1 MVQELCDD
9 IVINNDNNNKNNNKI
24 KRSMN
29 HATTRTRDA
38 CTIFVRNISPS
49 LTRLD
54 LEQYFSDVGPVKKC
68 SLISDAKGKHP
79 PLSEEQ
85 QQQQQNQGGSLATR
99 KQRYYGFVKFCNEY
113 DATRAVVEHEKGTIT
128 SSNSSSGSMDTK
140 AAMINNHSEVL
151 RAMIVEHADSNV
163 IISSGSNKKRTVKA
177 PTSTKRT
184 GEEEKT
190 LAEESHQQNQVTT
203 TSIQQKQSARV
214 ILRNLSFYATETH
227 VRKAMSQY
235 GTIVDI
241 HLPLVPTTNHA
252 EEGKKTQQQRQQQQ
266 HRGFA
271 FVTFEKSSQ
280 AHKAISAENPT
291 IKNRPVTIELS
302 ISKQHH
308 QQLQKQNQQDPN
320 KESNTS
326 QEQPTMDD
334 DSTASTTSESD
345 EHSDSDNASIN
356 SNSTS
361 KLSESSEPEEENC
374 SVKDKIVE
382 EGKTSIPHQ
391 GIENRSFQNLSD
403 VQEQRTLF
411 IRNIPFDADRH
422 SLFLLFKQFGKIEGI
437 FIVKDKVTQV
447 CKGTAFIKFHTKE
460 ACTKALMK
468 AGCAREDAPF
478 IISGKE
484 EQQGEEDGIFFQGRR
499 LLVDLA
505 LDRDQASTLVA
516 ERDPETGQVL
526 KKQHGKDRRN
536 LYLKQEG
543 HIPTNTLLWD
553 SLPTV
558 DQEKRQRACSEKST
572 KLKSPIFFINPLRLS
587 VRNLGKHV
595 TKSGLKSLAVLC
607 TQEGLRKGLVS
618 TTDVTAHLRAQGT
631 LTPRECLSEE
641 FCSVPPFD
649 TKNIKKYIPSVFV
662 NTNTESGKGSNN
674 TKDSKKGGRSNT
686 TSIASSLST
695 SKGFGFIEFTHH
707 AHALAC
713 LRELNNNATYSAE
726 WANKGSTKT
735 SGSKRKSENKS
746 DWDAIHEAKKV
757 SRVIVEFAIENR
769 LKAKQQAERRAHL
782 LSLSASKEQN
792 QQEVDEGC
800 TNTKKKKKGR
810 GSLVREKK
818 RKRKEEDER
827 SEKDEE
833 RRVDANKGA
842 DALSNQ
848 NKNLHSNSKVSLK
861 SLRKKRHKIDKE
873 ESLLDKILT
882 NHQKNTSVTAGT
894 SEYKGQISSA
904 ENVIFDKSIKK
915 RWFE

>member
-9 IVINNDNNNKNNNKI
+9 VVKSTTNTNNKI
-24 KRSMN
+24 KRNMN
-29 HATTRTRDA
+29 NVSGRTRDA

-49 LTRLD
+49 ITRFD

-68 SLISDAKGKHP
+68 SLISDAKGKQQQVN
-79 PLSEEQ
+79 EENQ
-85 QQQQQNQGGSLATR
+85 QQQQHSLAPR
-99 KQRYYGFVKFCNEY
+99 KQKYYGFVKFCNEY
-113 DATRAVVEHEKGTIT
+113 DASRAVVEHEKGTIT
-128 SSNSSSGSMDTK
+128 SSSGSGSGMD
-140 AAMINNHSEVL
+140 HPDLL
-151 RAMIVEHADSNV
+151 RTMIVEHADSNA
-163 IISSGSNKKRTVKA
+163 IISSGSKRGINRT
-177 PTSTKRT
+177 PTRKTW
-184 GEEEKT
+184 EEDEEKSSAVELHPQDPVVAT
-190 LAEESHQQNQVTT
+190 NV
-203 TSIQQKQSARV
+203 SIQQKQSARV
-214 ILRNLSFYATETH
+214 ILRNLSFYATDTH

-241 HLPLVPTTNHA
+241 HLPLVPSLPTEPKNHQ
-252 EEGKKTQQQRQQQQ
+252 EEKGRKPPQQH

-271 FVTFEKSSQ
+271 FVTFENSTQ
-280 AHKAISAENPT
+280 AHKAVSAVNPT
-291 IKNRPVTIELS
+291 IKNRPVTIELC

-308 QQLQKQNQQDPN
+308 QQLQKQNLQDQN
-320 KESNTS
+320 KESNVDS
-326 QEQPTMDD
+326 KEQPFMDD
-334 DSTASTTSESD
+334 DATSTTSDSD
-345 EHSDSDNASIN
+345 DHSDSDDASIN
-356 SNSTS
+356 SNKS
-361 KLSESSEPEEENC
+361 KLSESSASEDENSSEE
-374 SVKDKIVE
+374 KDMIVAE
-382 EGKTSIPHQ
+382 EKSSILHQQTEGK
-391 GIENRSFQNLSD
+391 GYNNLND

-422 SLFLLFKQFGKIEGI
+422 SLFLLFKPFGKIEGI

-484 EQQGEEDGIFFQGRR
+484 KEHQGEEDGIFFQGRR

-505 LDRDQASTLVA
+505 LDREQASTLVA

-526 KKQHGKDRRN
+526 KKQLGKDRRN

-641 FCSVPPFD
+641 FCFVPPFD
-649 TKNIKKYIPSVFV
+649 SKNIKKYIPSVFV
-662 NTNTESGKGSNN
+662 NTNAESEKVISRTKG
-674 TKDSKKGGRSNT
+674 SKKGDRST
-686 TSIASSLST
+686 ATPTASSSSSA
-695 SKGFGFIEFTHH
+695 SKGFGFIEFTYH

-726 WANKGSTKT
+726 WANKGRTKT
-735 SGSKRKSENKS
+735 SGSKGKGENKS
-746 DWDAIHEAKKV
+746 DMDARNDAKKV

-769 LKAKQQAERRAHL
+769 LKAKQQADRRAHL
-782 LSLSASKEQN
+782 LSLSSSSKEQN
-792 QQEVDEGC
+792 QLVDEEA
-800 TNTKKKKKGR
+800 TSVKKKKGR

-818 RKRKEEDER
+818 RKRKENER
-827 SEKDEE
+827 NEKEE
-833 RRVDANKGA
+833 EGRGDSNKP
-842 DALSNQ
+842 DNVQEILSSNEHDNVRQ
-848 NKNLHSNSKVSLK
+848 NSKVNLK
-861 SLRKKRHKIDKE
+861 ALRKKRPRMDKE
-873 ESLLDKILT
+873 EYLLDQILSNRQRT
-882 NHQKNTSVTAGT
+882 TSVVAGT
-894 SEYKGQISSA
+894 SECKGKISSA
-904 ENVIFDKSIKK
+904 EDATLSKSTKR